1 MHIICKG
8 VKFCENPECIHEL
21 YHTFEVTL
29 KTTLGIASTII
40 TLLTF
45 VNTEPSNSQFKSK
58 HKQKLTRPNIQN
70 KKKLVL
76 TWVFWGSS
84 LHIMNTFT
92 MESIHDLCG
101 RHTHAVIASR
111 SRLLG
116 IGKV

>member
-8 VKFCENPECIHEL
+8 VKFCENRECIHEL
-21 YHTFEVTL
+21 CHTVEVTNITL
-29 KTTLGIASTII
+29 NTTHGIATII
-40 TLLTF
+40 TLHYEVSVEAANF
-45 VNTEPSNSQFKSK
+45 F
-58 HKQKLTRPNIQN
+58 
-70 KKKLVL
+70 
-76 TWVFWGSS
+76 FFGCS
-84 LHIMNTFT
+84 LQIMNTFT